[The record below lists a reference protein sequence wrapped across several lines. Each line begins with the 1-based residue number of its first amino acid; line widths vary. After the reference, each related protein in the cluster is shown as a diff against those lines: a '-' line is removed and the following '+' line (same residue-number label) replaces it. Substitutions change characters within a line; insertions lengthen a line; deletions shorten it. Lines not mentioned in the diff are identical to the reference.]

1 MDFELMLESLPQLL
15 SGMWLTIQIVALSLA
30 FGFVAA
36 LGLALARASS
46 NPVVSGFAFAYAFV
60 FRGTPLLV
68 QIALIYYGIGQFAL
82 IRDSFLWEF
91 FREAY
96 WCAILALTMNTAAY
110 GSEIIRGG
118 FAAVPHGQVEAARAA
133 GMSGMLV
140 FRRVIFPI
148 AMRQALPAYGNE
160 IVLMVKASAL
170 ASTVTLVEITGIA
183 DRINSRHFAPFE
195 VFTTAGAIYLMI
207 NYLAT
212 EIVRLAEWRLTP
224 YLRPPHEL
232 GHRLTPLDL
241 VRQRPTLVILSVVF
255 SAGLVWG
262 ELQ

>member
-1 MDFELMLESLPQLL
+1 M
-15 SGMWLTIQIVALSLA
+15 
-30 FGFVAA
+30 
-36 LGLALARASS
+36 
-46 NPVVSGFAFAYAFV
+46 
-60 FRGTPLLV
+60 
-68 QIALIYYGIGQFAL
+68 
-82 IRDSFLWEF
+82 
-91 FREAY
+91 
-96 WCAILALTMNTAAY
+96 AY
-110 GSEIIRGG
+110 GPASFTETRPKNDHTN
-118 FAAVPHGQVEAARAA
+118 AAANIAATLKGEEPKAAFEAELVCIMDSLDR
-133 GMSGMLV
+133 GMLV

-255 SAGLVWG
+255 IAGLVWG